1 MSAIDKKYEK
11 MLAGRKRR
19 NAKRKFLLSL
29 KVLLA
34 LAFFVALVWGA
45 NFFYNSNY
53 FKIKNIS
60 VEGNRYYSSDEIRK
74 WADVATGENIFEID
88 KKKIEDKLIDNLIRL
103 KSATMKKIFPDSVE
117 LIITER
123 KPFVIAVFGGKYY
136 VLDNEGIVL
145 EALSGSIP
153 GDYKNLIQVKNGL
166 KSHPEIGEKIARRNI
181 LSSADIYEALDLE
194 IKNKIKEAYISDG
207 PEQDIIMV
215 TTDAKKIIFGTSDK
229 IADKNAILRQILDNV
244 SKSGIYYSV
253 IDLKNTGNPVIK

>member
-34 LAFFVALVWGA
+34 LAFFAALVWGA

-88 KKKIEDKLIDNLIRL
+88 KKIE
-103 KSATMKKIFPDSVE
+103 
-117 LIITER
+117 
-123 KPFVIAVFGGKYY
+123 
-136 VLDNEGIVL
+136 
-145 EALSGSIP
+145 
-153 GDYKNLIQVKNGL
+153 
-166 KSHPEIGEKIARRNI
+166 
-181 LSSADIYEALDLE
+181 
-194 IKNKIKEAYISDG
+194 
-207 PEQDIIMV
+207 
-215 TTDAKKIIFGTSDK
+215 
-229 IADKNAILRQILDNV
+229 LR
-244 SKSGIYYSV
+244 
-253 IDLKNTGNPVIK
+253 